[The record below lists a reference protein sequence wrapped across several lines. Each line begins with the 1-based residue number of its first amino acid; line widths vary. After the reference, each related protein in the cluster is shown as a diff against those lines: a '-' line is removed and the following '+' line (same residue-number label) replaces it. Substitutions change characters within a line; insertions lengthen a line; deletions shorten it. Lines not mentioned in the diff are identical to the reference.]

1 MTIGTGLVLLVT
13 LVIIF
18 LLPLSA
24 LRPRRPR
31 LVNRGGRPRGY
42 RRRRIDAIKRA
53 AAADIAMIRG
63 NDRVLR
69 PGTGGDRESGR

>member
-13 LVIIF
+13 LAIIF
-18 LLPLSA
+18 LLLLSV

-31 LVNRGGRPRGY
+31 LVNRGRRPRGY

-53 AAADIAMIRG
+53 AAADIAMIQG
-63 NDRVLR
+63 KD
-69 PGTGGDRESGR
+69 PGGTR

>member
-13 LVIIF
+13 LAVIF
-18 LLPLSA
+18 LLLSV

-31 LVNRGGRPRGY
+31 LVNRGRRPRGY
-42 RRRRIDAIKRA
+42 RRRRMDAVKRA

-63 NDRVLR
+63 NDRTR
-69 PGTGGDRESGR
+69 

>member
-13 LVIIF
+13 LVVII
-18 LLPLSA
+18 LLLS
-24 LRPRRPR
+24 LVRPRRPR

-69 PGTGGDRESGR
+69 PGAGGDRESGR

>member
-18 LLPLSA
+18 LLLLSA

-31 LVNRGGRPRGY
+31 LANRGRRPRGY
-42 RRRRIDAIKRA
+42 RWRRMDAIKRA
-53 AAADIAMIRG
+53 AAADIAMIQE
-63 NDRVLR
+63 NDWTR
-69 PGTGGDRESGR
+69 

>member
-13 LVIIF
+13 LAVIF
-18 LLPLSA
+18 ALLLSA

-31 LVNRGGRPRGY
+31 LANRGRRPRGY
-42 RRRRIDAIKRA
+42 RRRRMDAIKRA

-63 NDRVLR
+63 NDRTR
-69 PGTGGDRESGR
+69 